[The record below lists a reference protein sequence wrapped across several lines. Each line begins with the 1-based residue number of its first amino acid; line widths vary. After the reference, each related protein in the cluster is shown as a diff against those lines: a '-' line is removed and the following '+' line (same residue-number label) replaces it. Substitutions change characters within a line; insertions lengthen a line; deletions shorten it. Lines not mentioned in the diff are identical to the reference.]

1 MSVYAVCRRVLLV
14 IVLMAGAALS
24 SSSMAQPV
32 PAVVE
37 QESSSRVP
45 RFLRWAVQDAG
56 ALVTSVPTR
65 RSLYVLGVGAGLAAL
80 SYYDQ
85 PLTARAARIQDQG
98 FIVAVEEVGNVK
110 YIRPAAV
117 GLFAGSLLVG
127 SERFQDA
134 AYTSLQAVLFAN
146 AITNTLKFVFGR
158 VRPRYAD
165 GPMDFQ
171 PFSGN
176 TSFPSGHA
184 TTAFAFLTPWLMY
197 YPGVGT
203 YGLLLVAGGTAFS
216 RLATNVHWM
225 TDVLAGSTIGFTT
238 GYFLAQ
244 RHQRR
249 NPRLRV
255 SPTFG
260 LQHAGLTISF

>member
-1 MSVYAVCRRVLLV
+1 MLV
-14 IVLMAGAALS
+14 IVLMAVMPAAS
-24 SSSMAQPV
+24 FAQSM
-32 PAVVE
+32 PAEVAE
-37 QESSSRVP
+37 ASTSKVP
-45 RFLRWAVQDAG
+45 RFLRWTVQDVG

-65 RSLYVLGVGAGLAAL
+65 RSLYALSVGAGLVAL

-85 PLTARAARIQDQG
+85 TLTARASRIQDEG
-98 FIVAVEEVGNVK
+98 FIVVVEEVGNIK
-110 YIRPAAV
+110 YIRPAAA
-117 GLFAGSLLVG
+117 GLFATSLLTD

-134 AYTSLQAVLFAN
+134 AFTSLQAVLFAN

-158 VRPRYAD
+158 VRPRYAN

-203 YGLLLVAGGTAFS
+203 YGLLAVAGGTAFS
-216 RLATNVHWM
+216 RLATNVHWV

-238 GYFLAQ
+238 GYFLSR
-244 RHQRR
+244 RHQER
-249 NPRLRV
+249 PSRV
-255 SPTFG
+255 QVAPDVG
-260 LQHAGLTISF
+260 LNHVGLTVTF